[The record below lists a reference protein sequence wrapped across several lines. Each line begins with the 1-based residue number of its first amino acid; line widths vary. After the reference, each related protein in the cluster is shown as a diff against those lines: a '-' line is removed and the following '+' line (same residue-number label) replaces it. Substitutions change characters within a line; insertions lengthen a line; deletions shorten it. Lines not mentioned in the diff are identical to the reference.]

1 MGVKKVFIILITVVV
16 CVLLGAIV
24 LNMVMPNL
32 VSQLSNQI
40 ETQIY
45 NATGLSFNFNGD
57 SKAGGKSEY
66 DAGSIGNNDGTKDT
80 GTADKKD
87 SGTVGG
93 FESQGS
99 GE

>member
-1 MGVKKVFIILITVVV
+1 MNVKKIFIILITVVV

-57 SKAGGKSEY
+57 SKAGGKSDY
-66 DAGSIGNNDGTKDT
+66 SADSIGNNDGTKDT
-80 GTADKKD
+80 GTTDNKG
-87 SGTVGG
+87 SSTVGG
-93 FESQGS
+93 FESQGT
-99 GE
+99 E